1 MLSIFQILI
10 NLIEKNKIK
19 TLKIHNFLIFK
30 EEIFFIPLKLLYL
43 VTNSDNRSNITQ
55 NKSYR

>member
-1 MLSIFQILI
+1 MLCVFQILI
-10 NLIEKNKIK
+10 NLNEKKNKFIK
-19 TLKIHNFLIFK
+19 NTQFLNIQRRN
-30 EEIFFIPLKLLYL
+30 FFIPLKLLYL